1 MEPRTRRRG
10 LVALA
15 FSLLFAVGVWTGAR
29 PEIGAATDSVDP
41 DIVLRADFESHVNGW
56 HATRAT
62 LRTVSGTHFGRSAL
76 VTGARGVRSFALSL
90 TGKAGIA
97 TVVDG
102 HYSAGIFVRS
112 ARRTRICLSLRER
125 AGAAVVAQ
133 ARTCRLVGSR
143 WHSVVVV
150 GYAARAGDHRLELA
164 VTTSLRSRTTTLASR
179 TLLVDRVVVR
189 CRKKSG
195 SSCSTEGGGTTTGS
209 GTTTAPATTSAATT
223 TGAVTTTV
231 PTTTTGTTTAPGT
244 TAPRY
249 SVRGVYDRDFSAT
262 GFDDEAALGFN
273 YIDSG
278 PSRDFDELAAHGLKG
293 FVWLG
298 GYSNDTCSF
307 NQLDDWVRSHVAA
320 IAGNPGVGAYFIDD
334 EPDAAKCPTAPAQM
348 RARSD
353 LVKSIDPA
361 ATTFLV
367 TYKIEQ
373 FRLFAGT
380 VDILGLDKYPC
391 SISHGCDYSKIDA
404 EAAEA
409 DRLGVRYWGVIQAHG
424 DSWYKVP
431 TVDELHQ
438 EFEHWRQTNM
448 EGYLVF
454 AWRFPDDMPENWLAN
469 HPELQAQLAV
479 ENAR

>member
-15 FSLLFAVGVWTGAR
+15 FTLLFAVGVCAGAR
-29 PEIGAATDSVDP
+29 PEIGAATDSAEP
-41 DIVLRADFESHVNGW
+41 GIVLRADFESHLDGW
-56 HATRAT
+56 RATRAT
-62 LRTVSGTHFGRSAL
+62 LRTVSGTPFGRSAL
-76 VTGARGVRSFALSL
+76 LTGARGVRSFTLSL
-90 TGKAGIA
+90 TRKAGIA
-97 TVVDG
+97 TVDDG
-102 HYSAGIFVRS
+102 HYSASILVRS

-133 ARTCRLVGSR
+133 ARACRLVGSR
-143 WHSVVVV
+143 WRSVVV

-164 VTTSLRSRTTTLASR
+164 VTTTLPSRTTTLASR

-195 SSCSTEGGGTTTGS
+195 SSCSTDGGTTTGS
-209 GTTTAPATTSAATT
+209 GTTTAPAPTTTATT
-223 TGAVTTTV
+223 TTEV
-231 PTTTTGTTTAPGT
+231 GTTTAPGT

-273 YIDSG
+273 FIDSG

-298 GYSNDTCSF
+298 GYSNDTCGF
-307 NQLDDWVRSHVAA
+307 NQVDDWVSLHVAA

-334 EPDAAKCPTAPAQM
+334 EPDAAKCPNAPAQM

-353 LVKSIDPA
+353 LVKSIDPG

-373 FRLFAGT
+373 FKLFAGT

-391 SISHGCDYSKIDA
+391 SIRSGCDFSKIDA

-438 EFEHWRQTNM
+438 EFEHWRATNM

-454 AWRFPDDMPENWLAN
+454 AWRFPDNMPENWLAN

>member
-10 LVALA
+10 LVTLA
-15 FSLLFAVGVWTGAR
+15 FALLFAVGVSAGAR
-29 PEIGAATDSVDP
+29 PEIGAATDSADP
-41 DIVLRADFESHVNGW
+41 GIVLRADFESHVHGW
-56 HATRAT
+56 RTTRAT
-62 LRTVSGTHFGRSAL
+62 LRTVSGTQFGRSAL

-97 TVVDG
+97 TVDDG
-102 HYSAGIFVRS
+102 HYSASIFVRS
-112 ARRTRICLSLRER
+112 ARRTRICLSLTER
-125 AGAAVVAQ
+125 AHAAVVAQ
-133 ARTCRLVGSR
+133 ARACRLVGSR
-143 WHSVVVV
+143 WRSVVI

-164 VTTSLRSRTTTLASR
+164 VTTSLSSPTTTLASR

-195 SSCSTEGGGTTTGS
+195 SSCSTGGGTTTGS
-209 GTTTAPATTSAATT
+209 GTTTAPAATSTATT
-223 TGAVTTTV
+223 TVA
-231 PTTTTGTTTAPGT
+231 TTTTDAGTTTAPGT
-244 TAPRY
+244 TTPRY
-249 SVRGVYDRDFSAT
+249 SVRGMYDRDFSAT

-298 GYSNDTCSF
+298 GYSNDTCGF
-307 NQLDDWVRSHVAA
+307 NQVDDWVRSHVAA

-334 EPDAAKCPTAPAQM
+334 EPDAAKCPNAPAQM

-353 LVKSIDPA
+353 LVKSIDPG

-373 FRLFAGT
+373 FKLFAGT
-380 VDILGLDKYPC
+380 VDVLGLDKYPC
-391 SISHGCDYSKIDA
+391 SIRNGCDFSKLDA
-404 EAAEA
+404 QAAEA

-438 EFEHWRQTNM
+438 EFEHWRATNM

>member
-1 MEPRTRRRG
+1 
-10 LVALA
+10 
-15 FSLLFAVGVWTGAR
+15 
-29 PEIGAATDSVDP
+29 
-41 DIVLRADFESHVNGW
+41 LR
-56 HATRAT
+56 ATRAT
-62 LRTVSGTHFGRSAL
+62 LRTVSGTPFGRSAL

-90 TGKAGIA
+90 IGKAGIT
-97 TVVDG
+97 TVDEG
-102 HYSAGIFVRS
+102 HYSASILVRS
-112 ARRTRICLSLRER
+112 AGRSRICLSLRER
-125 AGAAVVAQ
+125 AGAAVVAR
-133 ARTCRLVGSR
+133 ARACRLVGSR
-143 WHSVVVV
+143 WRSVVV
-150 GYAARAGDHRLELA
+150 GYAARAGGHRLELA
-164 VTTSLRSRTTTLASR
+164 VTTSLSSPTTTLASR

-195 SSCSTEGGGTTTGS
+195 SSCSTGGGTTTGS
-209 GTTTAPATTSAATT
+209 GTTTAPAATSTATT
-223 TGAVTTTV
+223 TVA
-231 PTTTTGTTTAPGT
+231 TTTTDAGTTTAPGT
-244 TAPRY
+244 TTPRY
-249 SVRGVYDRDFSAT
+249 SVRGMYDRDFSAT

-298 GYSNDTCSF
+298 GYSNDTCGF
-307 NQLDDWVRSHVAA
+307 NQVDDWVRSHVAA
-320 IAGNPGVGAYFIDD
+320 IAGNPGVGAYFIDG
-334 EPDAAKCPTAPAQM
+334 EPDAAKCPNAPAQM

-353 LVKSIDPA
+353 LVKSIDPG

-373 FRLFAGT
+373 FKLFAGT
-380 VDILGLDKYPC
+380 VDVLGLDKYPC
-391 SISHGCDYSKIDA
+391 SISHGCDYPKIGA

-424 DSWYKVP
+424 DAWYKVP

-438 EFEHWRQTNM
+438 EFEHWRATNM

-454 AWRFPDDMPENWLAN
+454 AWRFPDDLPQNWLAN
-469 HPELQAQLAV
+469 NPELQARLAV

>member
-15 FSLLFAVGVWTGAR
+15 FTLLFAVGVWAGAR
-29 PEIGAATDSVDP
+29 PEVGAATDSTDRG
-41 DIVLRADFESHVNGW
+41 IVLRADFESHVDGW
-56 HATRAT
+56 RATRAT
-62 LRTVSGTHFGRSAL
+62 LRTVSGTPFGRSAL
-76 VTGARGVRSFALSL
+76 VTGGRGVRSFALSL
-90 TGKAGIA
+90 TGQARIA
-97 TVVDG
+97 TVDEG
-102 HYSAGIFVRS
+102 HYSASILVRS
-112 ARRTRICLSLRER
+112 ARRSRICLSLRER
-125 AGAAVVAQ
+125 ARTAVVAQ
-133 ARTCRLVGSR
+133 ARACRLVGSR
-143 WHSVVVV
+143 WRSIVV
-150 GYAARAGDHRLELA
+150 GYVARAGDHRLELA
-164 VTTSLRSRTTTLASR
+164 VTTSLRSPTTTLASR

-195 SSCSTEGGGTTTGS
+195 SSCSTGGGTTTGS
-209 GTTTAPATTSAATT
+209 GTTTAPAATSTATT
-223 TGAVTTTV
+223 TSAVTTTV
-231 PTTTTGTTTAPGT
+231 ATTTTGTTTAPGP

-249 SVRGVYDRDFSAT
+249 SVRGVYDRDFSPT

-307 NQLDDWVRSHVAA
+307 NQIDDWVRSHVVA

-334 EPDAAKCPTAPAQM
+334 EPDAAKCPSAPAQM

-353 LVKSIDPA
+353 LVKSIDPG

-391 SISHGCDYSKIDA
+391 SITHGCDFSKIDA

-409 DRLGVRYWGVIQAHG
+409 DRLGVRYWGVVQAHG

-431 TVDELHQ
+431 TADELHQ
-438 EFEHWRQTNM
+438 EFEHWRATNM

-454 AWRFPDDMPENWLAN
+454 AWRFPDDMPQNWLAN